1 MKYTIEDLRNGKCAV
16 RNDGTAEELIEVLS
30 LAFPE
35 DKRAYLIGGAHK
47 FYYKSPYNNW
57 GFSMVDSTELPT
69 QSVKDFLEPEFK
81 RGDKVMVGGHERIFL
96 AKIDGAKY
104 PYIYVSS
111 SSENDFLSGRPFRIA
126 TTGKVEPI
134 PKKEVPEYTM
144 KEAIEKMGYEFKIK
158 GR

>member
-16 RNDGTAEELIEVLS
+16 RNDGTVEELIEVLS
-30 LAFPE
+30 LAFPK
-35 DKRAYLIGGAHK
+35 DKGAYLIGGAHK

-57 GFSMVDSTELPT
+57 GFFIHNSTELPT

-104 PYIYVSS
+104 PYMYVSTL
-111 SSENDFLSGRPFRIA
+111 SEDNFLSGKPFRIA
-126 TTGKVEPI
+126 SARKVEPI
-134 PKKEVPEYTM
+134 FKKEVPEYTM
-144 KEAIEKMGYEFKIK
+144 EETIEKM
-158 GR
+158 